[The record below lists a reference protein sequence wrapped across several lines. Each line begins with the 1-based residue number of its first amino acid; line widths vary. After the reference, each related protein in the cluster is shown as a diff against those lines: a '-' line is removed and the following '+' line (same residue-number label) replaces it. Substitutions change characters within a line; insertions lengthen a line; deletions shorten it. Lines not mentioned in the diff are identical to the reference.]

1 MFITVHAARFG
12 NIAGGP
18 YWNPTRG
25 GPVLEARGRDLC
37 RQDSG
42 GREEH
47 HLLPHPTSLS
57 LPLSHTLSLSHT
69 HTHTH
74 TLLLSLSS
82 KQAGFVCVSLS
93 LSLSQDL
100 CRENGSGRKEHR
112 LQIQSGPETRLLVHF
127 YQNQN
132 NFLE

>member
-57 LPLSHTLSLSHT
+57 LPLSHTL
-69 HTHTH
+69 
-74 TLLLSLSS
+74 LLSLSS